1 MLICAPFHENNNVL
15 SRLGINSNFIHNI
28 GDLAGYYSKGQKC
41 HLAHYCFNPS
51 RLFLSLANKTKS
63 KLLVCTR
70 VGLTSFPIGCS
81 CNSCNHVIQRQVQ
94 CN

>member
-15 SRLGINSNFIHNI
+15 NLLFYSEFGINSNFIHII

-51 RLFLSLANKTKS
+51 T
-63 KLLVCTR
+63 
-70 VGLTSFPIGCS
+70 TSSG
-81 CNSCNHVIQRQVQ
+81 
-94 CN
+94 